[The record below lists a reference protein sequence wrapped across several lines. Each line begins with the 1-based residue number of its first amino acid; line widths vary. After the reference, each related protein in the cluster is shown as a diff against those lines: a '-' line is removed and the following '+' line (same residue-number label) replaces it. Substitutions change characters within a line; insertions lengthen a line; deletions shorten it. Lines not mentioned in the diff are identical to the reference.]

1 MARTAR
7 SERVPVK
14 MRAKFEDIVALTDEF
29 CQERLN
35 EEYRQLVREAT
46 AALCRKRP
54 SPLVR
59 GRIDIWAC
67 GIVLAVGS
75 VNFLYDRSQYP
86 HLSSAEVCDGFG
98 VKNSTASN
106 KSRVIRDEL
115 GMRPLD
121 MDWCLPSLLDRH
133 PLAWLIEVN
142 GLLVDA
148 RYAPKEVQEIA
159 FEKGFI
165 PYIPGEKQDI
175 H

>member
-1 MARTAR
+1 M
-7 SERVPVK
+7 
-14 MRAKFEDIVALTDEF
+14 
-29 CQERLN
+29 
-35 EEYRQLVREAT
+35 YRQVVREAT

-75 VNFLYDRSQYP
+75 VNFLYDRSQDP

-121 MDWCLPSLLDRH
+121 LDWCLPSLH
-133 PLAWLIEVN
+133 
-142 GLLVDA
+142 G
-148 RYAPKEVQEIA
+148 
-159 FEKGFI
+159 
-165 PYIPGEKQDI
+165 
-175 H
+175 

>member
-14 MRAKFEDIVALTDEF
+14 MRAKFEDIVAITDEF

-35 EEYRQLVREAT
+35 EEYRQVVREAT

-75 VNFLYDRSQYP
+75 VNFLYDRSQDP

-121 MDWCLPSLLDRH
+121 LDWCLPSLLDRH

-148 RYAPKEVQEIA
+148 RYVPKEVQEIA

-165 PYIPGEKQDI
+165 PYVPGEKQDI

>member
-35 EEYRQLVREAT
+35 EEYRQVVREAT

-75 VNFLYDRSQYP
+75 VNFLYDRSQDP
-86 HLSSAEVCDGFG
+86 HLSSAEICDGFG

-115 GMRPLD
+115 GMRPLEL
-121 MDWCLPSLLDRH
+121 DWCLPSLLDRH

-148 RYAPKEVQEIA
+148 RYVPKEVQEIA

-165 PYIPGEKQDI
+165 PYVPGEKQDI

>member
-35 EEYRQLVREAT
+35 EEYRQVVREAT

-75 VNFLYDRSQYP
+75 VNFLYDRSQDP

-121 MDWCLPSLLDRH
+121 LDWCLPSLLDRH

-148 RYAPKEVQEIA
+148 RYVPKEVQEIA

-165 PYIPGEKQDI
+165 PCVPGKKQDI

>member
-35 EEYRQLVREAT
+35 EEYRQVVREAT

-75 VNFLYDRSQYP
+75 VNFLYDRSQDP

-121 MDWCLPSLLDRH
+121 LDWCLPSLLDRH

-148 RYAPKEVQEIA
+148 RYVPKEVQEIA

-165 PYIPGEKQDI
+165 PYVPGEKQDI
-175 H
+175 D

>member
-35 EEYRQLVREAT
+35 EEYRQVVREAT

-75 VNFLYDRSQYP
+75 VNFLYDRSQDP

-121 MDWCLPSLLDRH
+121 LDWCLPSLLDRH

-148 RYAPKEVQEIA
+148 RYVPKEVQEIA

-165 PYIPGEKQDI
+165 PYVPGEKQDI

>member
-35 EEYRQLVREAT
+35 EEYRQVVREAT

-75 VNFLYDRSQYP
+75 VNFLYDRSQDP

-98 VKNSTASN
+98 VKSSTASN

-115 GMRPLD
+115 GMRPLEL
-121 MDWCLPSLLDRH
+121 DWCLPSLLDRH

-148 RYAPKEVQEIA
+148 RYVPKEVQEIA

-165 PYIPGEKQDI
+165 PYVPGEKQDI